1 MRPSTTPSTSTS
13 TPAARAAVTTTA
25 RVEHGGRPA
34 PDEAD
39 RRRKHER
46 VITLLE
52 SRGAHSLILRSAA
65 AISWYLDGSRVH
77 VSLAADPIV
86 AVVVSLDDA
95 WLVATSNEVD
105 RLRTEELPD
114 IRIVT
119 VPWHPPIGSVLPSGH
134 GVLEESEV
142 AEGIRA
148 VRASL
153 LPAEIARFRSL
164 GREATT
170 SLEALVEGVEES
182 WTERAVAAEAAS
194 GLVAAGIDPLVLL
207 VAGSERL
214 AHRHPLPTEGE
225 LGARAMVV
233 VCGRRDGLIVNVTR
247 WFDAGGAPAE
257 PFASDMRRIRAVERA
272 YLDATVPGAS
282 LGGILRIGSAA
293 YAEQGFAPDEW
304 TKHHQGGAAG
314 YAGRDPRATPGATD
328 EVQLWQAFAWNPT
341 APGVKVEE
349 TVLVTPSGLEVLTTS
364 AAKAADVEA
373 PVAG

>member
-1 MRPSTTPSTSTS
+1 MRPSTTPSTSATNLPS
-13 TPAARAAVTTTA
+13 PAD
-25 RVEHGGRPA
+25 VEHGARPA

-46 VITLLE
+46 VIALLE
-52 SRGAHSLILRSAA
+52 ARGAHSVILRSAA

-95 WLVATSNEVD
+95 WLVATSNEAD
-105 RLRTEELPD
+105 RLRTEELPA

-119 VPWHPPIGSVLPSGH
+119 VPWHTPIGSVLPAGH
-134 GVLEESEV
+134 GVLDESDV
-142 AEGIRA
+142 AEGVRA

-164 GREATT
+164 GRETTT
-170 SLEALVEGVEES
+170 SLEALVERVDES

-214 AHRHPLPTEGE
+214 AHRHPLPTDGQ

-233 VCGRRDGLIVNVTR
+233 VCGRRDGLIINVTR

-272 YLDATVPGAS
+272 YLDATVPHAS
-282 LGGILRIGSAA
+282 LGDILRIGSAA

-314 YAGRDPRATPGATD
+314 YAGRDPRATPDATD

-364 AAKAADVEA
+364 APQAAGVTA
-373 PVAG
+373 LVAG